1 MSQIF
6 DALQRSEAERSGVD
20 PSALSQVTKIL
31 RRAERE
37 AAAKWEPASVEEQLD
52 TPQIKEHV
60 APIKEHVAP
69 IKELEAPT
77 KTQTETPVATVVE
90 SSVVQEPIAPAE
102 NLIPLD
108 EFPSLQVPLTPESK
122 LVCFASPQVAAAEA
136 FRLLGVRLRLFQ
148 RKRTLKK
155 VLITSTIPQE
165 GKSVVASNL
174 ACTLAQTTQQRVLLI
189 EGDVRLPSLAK
200 VLGIDKHPGLCE
212 CLFGT
217 RPLSK
222 SIYHLKGPDL
232 WILPAG
238 SAPSNPLELLQ
249 SGRLPA
255 LMDQL
260 TAWFDWIIIDSPP
273 VLPMADTSVWM
284 NLADGILLVL
294 RQGTTEKRQLQRGL
308 EALESKKM
316 IGAVLNCSKS
326 MPHSDYYYGT
336 SSVTPTSGGVT
347 K

>member
-20 PSALSQVTKIL
+20 PSAMSQVTKIL

-37 AAAKWEPASVEEQLD
+37 AAAKWDPASAEEQLD
-52 TPQIKEHV
+52 TPLVQVQAAPVAAQVETPAAV
-60 APIKEHVAP
+60 AAVEPTVVPAPIV
-69 IKELEAPT
+69 
-77 KTQTETPVATVVE
+77 
-90 SSVVQEPIAPAE
+90 PAKDP
-102 NLIPLD
+102 LPLD
-108 EFPSLQVPLTPESK
+108 EFPSLQVPVSPESM
-122 LVCFASPQVAAAEA
+122 LVCFASPQIAAAEA
-136 FRLLGVRLRLFQ
+136 FRLLGVRLRHY
-148 RKRTLKK
+148 RRNHTLKK

-165 GKSVVASNL
+165 GKSVVAGNV

-212 CLFGT
+212 CLYGT
-217 RPLSK
+217 RTLK
-222 SIYHLKGPDL
+222 ESIYHLKGPDL
-232 WILPAG
+232 WLLPAG

-255 LMDQL
+255 LMEQL
-260 TAWFDWIIIDSPP
+260 TSWFDWVVVDSPP

-294 RQGTTEKRQLQRGL
+294 RQGATDKRQLLRGL
-308 EALESKKM
+308 EALESKKV
-316 IGAVLNCSKS
+316 IGAVLNCSKN

-336 SSVTPTSGGVT
+336 SNVASPSSSA
-347 K
+347 KN